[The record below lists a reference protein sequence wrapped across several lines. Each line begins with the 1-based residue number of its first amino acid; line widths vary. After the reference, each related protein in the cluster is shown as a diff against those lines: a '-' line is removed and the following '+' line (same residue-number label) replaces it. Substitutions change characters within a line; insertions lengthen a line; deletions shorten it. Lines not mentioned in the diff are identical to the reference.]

1 MVDPVCIRYVANS
14 QAHHVD
20 TILQIFRNANESV
33 LFIEFHLPK
42 YEIYI
47 HRLISHILL
56 EYYL

>member
-42 YEIYI
+42 YEIHI
-47 HRLISHILL
+47 HRHNINILL
-56 EYYL
+56 EYCL